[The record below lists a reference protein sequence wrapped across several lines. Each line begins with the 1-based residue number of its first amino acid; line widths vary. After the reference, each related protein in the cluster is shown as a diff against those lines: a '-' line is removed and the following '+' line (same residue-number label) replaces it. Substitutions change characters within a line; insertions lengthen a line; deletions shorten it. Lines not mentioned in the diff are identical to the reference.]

1 MGTVTLQKATETLK
15 NLNADL
21 GTKASNVVPSNS
33 GTYALINDMISNL
46 SSIKAT
52 IKAEEKKIEVDLYG
66 HMQALGAVG
75 TAVGNANAVV
85 NPAADTMTPAN
96 AKCTV
101 GVGAAVGNGERHQH
115 ANTTTNHLP
124 AVLTANSVS
133 YSEQAVFSILA
144 LSAEI
149 IDMLKEGAIPA
160 ATVITSN
167 SADAITYT
175 TLTA

>member
-1 MGTVTLQKATETLK
+1 MSITLQKASETLK

-21 GTKASNVVPSNS
+21 GTKTSNVVPSNS

-46 SSIKAT
+46 SSIKAS
-52 IKAEEKKIEVDLYG
+52 IKTEEKKIEVDLYG
-66 HMQALGAVG
+66 HMQALGTVS
-75 TAVGNANAVV
+75 TAVGAANDIV
-85 NPAADTMTPAN
+85 NPSTITMTPAT

-101 GVGAAVGNGERHQH
+101 GIGSAFGDNERHQY

-149 IDMLKEGAIPA
+149 IDKLKNGAIPA
-160 ATVITSN
+160 ATVITQDGAN
-167 SADAITYT
+167 AITNT
-175 TLTA
+175 TLST